1 MRRNVELETW
11 ASRQPLPQGWMQQV
25 CDALTGLQA
34 PGLTRPSRLRRKF
47 VELLMCTGLQL
58 IIVEQYIQPTIAN
71 GLTPWRELQWP
82 KLIERVL
89 KLSLPTVYGW
99 LIMFYSIFHL
109 LLNIIAE
116 ITGFEDRE
124 FYKVGP
130 MGACLIPLH
139 AFGLAPPAT
148 G

>member
-1 MRRNVELETW
+1 MLCTMTAAVTLSGRYITICSGYFRPDL
-11 ASRQPLPQGWMQQV
+11 
-25 CDALTGLQA
+25 A
-34 PGLTRPSRLRRKF
+34 PGLRRKF

-71 GLTPWRELQWP
+71 GLTPWKELQWP

-99 LIMFYSIFHL
+99 LIMFYSVFHL

-116 ITGFEDRE
+116 LTGFEDRE
-124 FYKVGP
+124 FYKVRFP
-130 MGACLIPLH
+130 LVWAGAICEMLIVHSTGGLQ
-139 AFGLAPPAT
+139 AFRE
-148 G
+148 

>member
-1 MRRNVELETW
+1 MGFSK
-11 ASRQPLPQGWMQQV
+11 ADP
-25 CDALTGLQA
+25 A
-34 PGLTRPSRLRRKF
+34 SRLRRKL

-71 GLTPWRELQWP
+71 GLTPWKELQWP

-99 LIMFYSIFHL
+99 LIMFYSVFHL

-116 ITGFEDRE
+116 LTGFEDRE

-130 MGACLIPLH
+130 WGASPLSFVLVGYSHSWLIRVRCILS
-139 AFGLAPPAT
+139 
-148 G
+148 

>member
-1 MRRNVELETW
+1 MLSFTW
-11 ASRQPLPQGWMQQV
+11 IMAA
-25 CDALTGLQA
+25 CC
-34 PGLTRPSRLRRKF
+34 RKF

-71 GLTPWRELQWP
+71 GITPWKELQWP

-99 LIMFYSIFHL
+99 LIMFYSVFHL

-116 ITGFEDRE
+116 LTGFEDRE
-124 FYKVGP
+124 FYKVSVLTALCLS
-130 MGACLIPLH
+130 ACHGLILC
-139 AFGLAPPAT
+139 LSV
-148 G
+148 